1 MLSRITL
8 RQMEYFVAVAESG
21 SIIIASERIHVS
33 SPSISAAIAHIE
45 SELNVQLFI
54 RQHAKGLVLT
64 DIGEQIKQACKV
76 ILSQSSGLYALS
88 ADFSGAMRGTL
99 KVGCF
104 SAFAPMIYAEII
116 HGFSN
121 LYKQVN
127 LETVIDDHQALT
139 QDLMQ
144 NTLDMALLYD
154 LHIDSNYINFM
165 PLADLPPY
173 VLLAESHPLAKQQAV
188 TLKELVDYPMILLD
202 MPYSNDYF
210 LSLFRHQKLQPNV
223 VETSKHVDVIRSM
236 VGNNIGYTILNVRPK
251 MDYSPD
257 GKKLVMVRIS
267 GDVRPMKIGIATPVN
282 VNIGKICQAFISR
295 CQAFISNQYIPGM
308 SVAYFSQ
315 AHIKNQSIEV
325 GD

>member
-1 MLSRITL
+1 
-8 RQMEYFVAVAESG
+8 
-21 SIIIASERIHVS
+21 
-33 SPSISAAIAHIE
+33 
-45 SELNVQLFI
+45 
-54 RQHAKGLVLT
+54 
-64 DIGEQIKQACKV
+64 
-76 ILSQSSGLYALS
+76 
-88 ADFSGAMRGTL
+88 
-99 KVGCF
+99 
-104 SAFAPMIYAEII
+104 
-116 HGFSN
+116 
-121 LYKQVN
+121 
-127 LETVIDDHQALT
+127 
-139 QDLMQ
+139 
-144 NTLDMALLYD
+144 
-154 LHIDSNYINFM
+154 
-165 PLADLPPY
+165 
-173 VLLAESHPLAKQQAV
+173 
-188 TLKELVDYPMILLD
+188 MILLD

-282 VNIGKICQAFISR
+282 ANIGKICQAFISR